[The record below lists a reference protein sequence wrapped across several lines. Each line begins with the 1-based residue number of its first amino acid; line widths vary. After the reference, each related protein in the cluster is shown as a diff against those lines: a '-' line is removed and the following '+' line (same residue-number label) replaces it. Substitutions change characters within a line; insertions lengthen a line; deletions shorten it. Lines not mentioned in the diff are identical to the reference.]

1 MEAEEQ
7 LMQQIRDAL
16 ELRRLIAEDEVIL
29 LDSDKAIQAFDLMTK
44 ARIHKPK
51 KPRLSENLKLWGLV
65 AIAGGSMLAAVKG
78 VYIPN
83 EAHEWLQKR
92 AGEIQAEEGIRVS
105 MGDVLMDAIRALEDY
120 ENTEVIKK

>member
-1 MEAEEQ
+1 MKEHSKAFME
-7 LMQQIRDAL
+7 
-16 ELRRLIAEDEVIL
+16 
-29 LDSDKAIQAFDLMTK
+29 S
-44 ARIHKPK
+44 H
-51 KPRLSENLKLWGLV
+51 
-65 AIAGGSMLAAVKG
+65 KG